1 MSSNKGTSSSLD
13 GGGGGNN
20 NNNSNNNQVV
30 KEITKEVKKNLGLT
44 AVGGIGAGNM
54 GYVANNLTGRDKVM
68 YGEEAATETKK
79 AMANRGLG
87 TYNAETGSFSNVVG
101 NKIISGADKIMYG
114 NSGVMGSGDPTG
126 VLSSIAISQ
135 PMFESQQKL
144 KTLISGGMALMGI
157 PFIPSAMAYDARR
170 ASYESYANNFAKAQ
184 SSTSFTARVNTG
196 GGGGGTNVNDSA
208 METANTEE
216 KETSSTNYR
225 TDAERKLALSRN
237 AAALKS
243 SRTFFNSS
251 KQLITGSMV

>member
-1 MSSNKGTSSSLD
+1 MSSNKGTSSNSG

-101 NKIISGADKIMYG
+101 NKIISGTDKIMYG

-184 SSTSFTARVNTG
+184 SSASFTARYLFVSIKYPFIEAVVPFKLVPSADAVKSLES
-196 GGGGGTNVNDSA
+196 NVFSV
-208 METANTEE
+208 
-216 KETSSTNYR
+216 STYFPAVI
-225 TDAERKLALSRN
+225 AEAPQVDVLV
-237 AAALKS
+237 
-243 SRTFFNSS
+243 
-251 KQLITGSMV
+251 GSEPVP

>member
-1 MSSNKGTSSSLD
+1 MSSNKGTSSNSG

-101 NKIISGADKIMYG
+101 NKIISGTDKIMYG

-184 SSTSFTARVNTG
+184 SSASFTARVNTG
-196 GGGGGTNVNDSA
+196 GGNVNDSA
-208 METANTEE
+208 METANT
-216 KETSSTNYR
+216 KEQKNAETNYR